1 MTQAEITAALHKV
14 RDSMA
19 ATPTTGQ
26 RPAIAGE
33 AFLRALADHGV
44 DYLFANPGTDFPPV
58 VEAFSRAKKTNAKV
72 PQPVLVPHEN
82 LAVAMAHGAYLMN
95 GRPQAVMVHVNVG
108 TANTINNVTNLAR
121 DRVPLILAAGRT
133 PITEKGSFGSR
144 SRPIHWAQEMFDQAG
159 MLRELV
165 KWDYELR
172 QPGQIGDVVSRS
184 VEVAMAHP
192 RGPVYLVLPREPL
205 SATLSEPIA
214 PIKPRAAAERVYP
227 DPKSIDTLADWIAGA
242 ERPLIIT
249 SVLPAD
255 AVRPLSALAERL
267 AIPVVTH
274 NPRSVC
280 LPSSHHMH
288 FGYEP
293 GALLTDADLVIVLES
308 DVPWIPHMQHP
319 AAGSRIV
326 HVAEDPIF
334 SRYPMRSFP
343 SDLSVQAGVVHSLE
357 TLIAA
362 LEPRL
367 QLAEPRIA
375 ARRARLTERMHIR
388 RAQLVKD
395 SAAGDRI
402 SPAYLSRAI
411 GEAVGDDAIIFN
423 EYPLRADHCPREKP
437 GTFYSLGPA
446 GGLGWGLGAAL
457 GAKLAAPDKLIV
469 ATLGDGAYMFSNP
482 TVGHWVSAK
491 HNLPILTV
499 VFNNS
504 RYGAVRN
511 STLSM
516 FKDGVSGENDGR
528 DLADLDPA
536 PPYDEMARAQ
546 GAFAERVESPAALP
560 GALARARDAVMNEK
574 RQALLNVI
582 TPY

>member
-1 MTQAEITAALHKV
+1 M
-14 RDSMA
+14 
-19 ATPTTGQ
+19 ATPTGQ
-26 RPAIAGE
+26 RPAIAAE
-33 AFLRALADHGV
+33 AFLRALADHGA
-44 DYLFANPGTDFPPV
+44 DYLFVNPGTDFPPI
-58 VEAFSRAKKTNAKV
+58 VEAFARAKKTNAKV
-72 PQPVLVPHEN
+72 PKPVLVPHEN

-108 TANTINNVTNLAR
+108 TANTINNVTNLSR

-133 PITEKGSFGSR
+133 PITEKGTFGSR

-159 MLRELV
+159 MLREMV

-172 QPGQIGDVVSRS
+172 TPGQVGDVVARS
-184 VEVAMAHP
+184 VEVSMAHP

-205 SATLSEPIA
+205 SAPMPEPFA
-214 PIKPRAAAERVYP
+214 PMKPRAQAAQAHP
-227 DPKSIDTLADWIAGA
+227 DPQTIARLAEWIATA

-249 SVLPAD
+249 SNLPAD
-255 AVRPLSALAERL
+255 AVAPLSHLAERC
-267 AIPVVTH
+267 AIPVVTQ

-293 GALLTDADLVIVLES
+293 GALLTDADLVIVLDS
-308 DVPWIPHMQHP
+308 DVPWIPHLQHP
-319 AAGSRIV
+319 PAGC
-326 HVAEDPIF
+326 HVAHVGEDPF
-334 SRYPMRSFP
+334 YVRYPMRSFP
-343 SDLSVQAGVVHSLE
+343 SDLAIQAGV
-357 TLIAA
+357 TNA
-362 LEPRL
+362 LQALSDAVGHRL
-367 QLAEPRIA
+367 QMAEARIA
-375 ARRARLTERMHIR
+375 SRRTRLTERMRTRHV
-388 RAQLVKD
+388 QLAKD
-395 SAAGDRI
+395 SAPGERI

-411 GEAVGDDAIIFN
+411 GEAVGEDAVIFN

-437 GTFYSLGPA
+437 GTLFALGPA

-457 GAKLAAPDKLIV
+457 GAKLAAPDKLVV

-482 TVGHWVSAK
+482 MVGHWVSAAY
-491 HNLPILTV
+491 NLPILTV

-511 STLSM
+511 ATLSM
-516 FKDGVSGENDGR
+516 FKDGVAGEHDGR
-528 DLADLDPA
+528 TLADLDPA

-546 GAFAERVESPAALP
+546 GAHAERVEKPADLP
-560 GALARARDAVMNEK
+560 EALARARNAVLIEK